1 MTTVVVDPRLR
12 ARRIEVMRAEGR
24 KRLRWVVVVL
34 SLTGVG
40 VVSLVAL
47 RSPLF
52 DVDHITVRGAERTST
67 SAITAAAGLDL
78 DEPLVEVD
86 LGLVAASVEELP
98 WVDEAVV
105 RRDWPGTVVVE
116 VRERRPAAVV
126 SVGSSMVLA
135 DVAGRVLATTV
146 RVPADLAVVEL
157 AERSDEIL
165 PGDHL
170 APEEQPAL
178 VLAAR
183 APEALR
189 LAPGVVRHDDG
200 DLLWEVEG
208 VGRFRFGTLADLD
221 AKLVSAAAVL
231 EQLGNVV
238 DGELDLR
245 EPSAVVRRVD
255 PLPIAAGSDGTDEE
269 ADS

>member
-34 SLTGVG
+34 GLTGAG
-40 VVSLVAL
+40 VITLVAL

-52 DVDHITVRGAERTST
+52 DVDRVRVTGAERTST
-67 SAITAAAGLDL
+67 SAITAAADLDL

-86 LGLVAASVEELP
+86 LGAVEAAVEELP
-98 WVDEAVV
+98 WVDEADV
-105 RRDWPGTVVVE
+105 RRDWPGTIVVE
-116 VRERRPAAVV
+116 VHERRPAAA
-126 SVGSSMVLA
+126 GAGGDDLVLA
-135 DVAGRVLATTV
+135 DGAGRVLATTA

-157 AERSDEIL
+157 AARTEEVL
-165 PGDHL
+165 PGGSL
-170 APEEQPAL
+170 APEERSAL

-189 LAPGVVRHDDG
+189 LAPGVVRRDDG

-231 EQLGNVV
+231 EQLGGVV

-245 EPSAVVRRVD
+245 EPSAVVRRLD
-255 PLPIAAGSDGTDEE
+255 APPLPAPIDEAE
-269 ADS
+269 EVAS